1 MNRAGL
7 RAGLLLTIAFAA
19 CSDGRTPLVVYSP
32 HGRDLLKLVEAEF
45 ERRHP
50 EIDLRYLD
58 MGSQEVYDRV
68 RSERANPQCDVWFGG
83 PDAIF
88 ARAADENLLAAYR
101 PTWADA
107 VPLSSR
113 ADGDLYFGTFRTIP
127 ALVWN
132 TERIG
137 DDEAPRDWDDLLAD
151 RFAERVLV
159 RDPMASGVMRTF
171 FGYVVASAMSET
183 GAPDDG
189 FAWLAR
195 FDAQTKQY
203 AANPALLFEMLV
215 RGEGDV
221 TIWEL
226 TDVLLHQRDGD
237 PIGWSLPASGTP
249 VIDDAIALVAG
260 APHRDAALAFIEYAG
275 SVAAQRS
282 AAERVFRIPARTDL
296 EPGELPEWTQR
307 VLSELVAAEFDE
319 RLAQERGPEW
329 MSRWDREIRGRGGA
343 AP

>member
-1 MNRAGL
+1 
-7 RAGLLLTIAFAA
+7 
-19 CSDGRTPLVVYSP
+19 
-32 HGRDLLKLVEAEF
+32 
-45 ERRHP
+45 
-50 EIDLRYLD
+50 
-58 MGSQEVYDRV
+58 
-68 RSERANPQCDVWFGG
+68 
-83 PDAIF
+83 
-88 ARAADENLLAAYR
+88 
-101 PTWADA
+101 
-107 VPLSSR
+107 
-113 ADGDLYFGTFRTIP
+113 
-127 ALVWN
+127 
-132 TERIG
+132 
-137 DDEAPRDWDDLLAD
+137 
-151 RFAERVLV
+151 
-159 RDPMASGVMRTF
+159 
-171 FGYVVASAMSET
+171 MSET